1 MQKLIGIIII
11 VIGIWV
17 GIEVYTQGVDGAFG
31 GIFASLG
38 GGGDA
43 PSQASQPDAAPS
55 APKAHSSVVQ
65 RAGDR
70 VQGHIDQG
78 EERINEQVEDQ

>member
-1 MQKLIGIIII
+1 MQKLIGIIVI

-38 GGGDA
+38 GDEA
-43 PSQASQPDAAPS
+43 PSQQSQPNAAPS
-55 APKAHSSVVQ
+55 TPRAHSSVVQ

-70 VQGHIDQG
+70 VQADIDKG
-78 EERINEQVEDQ
+78 EERINEQVEEE